1 MTSSPPVRL
10 GVFIG
15 GLSVALVSG
24 FLIGKVAGPTN
35 VPSNPSAHAHG
46 ASTKASG
53 DGHDHGATGTGD
65 ATGLAISAQGYT
77 LVPGRAELVAGES
90 APFTFTVVGP
100 GGKVVTEFA
109 QVHEQRLHMIVV
121 RRDLSGYQHVHP
133 TMRADGTWELP
144 LTLREPGSY
153 RMFADF
159 TTNLTPLVLGADLT
173 VPGTY
178 QPTPLPA
185 AAREAK
191 VGGFDVTYEGTPR
204 IGASQPLLFRVFT
217 AGSPVTNLERYL
229 GAYGH
234 LIIVREGDVGYVH
247 AHPEA
252 ELSGGAIK
260 FWFTAPG
267 PGRYRA
273 FLDYQVGGTVR
284 TAEFTVVV

>member
-15 GLSVALVSG
+15 GLSVALLSG
-24 FLIGKVAGPTN
+24 FLIGKVAGPKN
-35 VPSNPSAHAHG
+35 VPASASPHVHG
-46 ASTKASG
+46 TSTAAAG
-53 DGHDHGATGTGD
+53 DGHTHGGTTGD
-65 ATGLAISAQGYT
+65 ATGLAISSLGYT
-77 LVPGRAELVAGES
+77 LVPGRAELVAGEGG
-90 APFTFTVVGP
+90 PFTFTIVGP

-109 QVHEQRLHMIVV
+109 QVHEQKLHMIVV

-159 TTNLTPLVLGADLT
+159 TTNAIALVLGADLT
-173 VPGTY
+173 VAGSYT
-178 QPTPLPA
+178 PTPLPA

-191 VGGFDVTYEGTPR
+191 VGGLDVTYEGTPR
-204 IGASQPLLFRVFT
+204 IGASQPLMFRVFT
-217 AGSPVTNLERYL
+217 AGAPVSNLERYL

-247 AHPEA
+247 AHPEP

-273 FLDYQVGGTVR
+273 FLDFQVGGTVR